1 MPLPARL
8 TELQNTAV
16 GAVRRARRP
25 ENGMPAV
32 RWLSVRQLRRTAA
45 DVVQASI
52 FARFAD
58 KREAMATTP
67 REFYRLSPPG
77 ASGRDVWVDYVSD
90 TGDGF
95 DATFATACCL
105 AGPPGLIVAT
115 GADDPAP
122 VRFGGRPAQADLL
135 VLGGDEVYPVAS
147 ALAYEERLNEVLR
160 TAANLA
166 EIRQN
171 PPVVALPGNHDWYDG
186 LAAFRRNFCESWVMR
201 GHPDEPPST
210 PQTTAVPPPGQRDD
224 VGGWGAFQ
232 SRSYFAVQ
240 LSARWWLWGLD
251 SQLDAP
257 IDAEQLAYFHDARRL
272 LGDADVILC
281 TASPSWLEAA
291 GPKVYAALAD
301 TPLYTLLWFI
311 ERVLGPDRDRIR
323 LVLTGDQHHYAR
335 YSPIPDPTPTPPS
348 PSPTPNPAASPAPPP
363 SGPDELMMHSE
374 PGVGSAAEP
383 AFTPELVTC
392 GGGGAFLTSTHHLPT
407 QLTPA
412 WQPWP
417 TGSGSTASYELTT
430 CYPTRQQSTKLVS
443 TPRFL
448 AAGWRNGWSL
458 PLVLGTADFLLVL
471 GVLLDREW
479 LFWVTTVVVAGL
491 LGIYAASGATE
502 QRSGWRKRWVI
513 GSLMLAH
520 SAAHVL
526 TALLVTFLV
535 RLPGPLPLPVALPA
549 AFALCAV
556 LGMAVFVSYLHVAD
570 RLGAHT
576 LEAFSGMRIMDYKSH
591 LRLRIGDDHVMVY
604 VIGMETVPAT
614 RRAERP
620 QDTLPAPFLV
630 ESFSVTGR
638 PPGPAAA
645 LRGDLAA
652 RSATSP
658 AHQWNA

>member
-16 GAVRRARRP
+16 GALMRARRP
-25 ENGMPAV
+25 DNGMPAV

-58 KREAMATTP
+58 KREAMASSP

-77 ASGRDVWVDYVSD
+77 ASRRDVWVDYVAD

-105 AGPPGLIVAT
+105 AGAPGIVVAA
-115 GADDPAP
+115 GPDDPAP
-122 VRFGGRPAQADLL
+122 VDFPDRPAQADLL
-135 VLGGDEVYPVAS
+135 VMGGDEVYPVAS

-166 EIRQN
+166 EVRQN
-171 PPVVALPGNHDWYDG
+171 PPVIALPGNHDWYDG
-186 LAAFRRNFCESWVMR
+186 LAAFRRNFCESWVIR
-201 GHPDEPPST
+201 GHSYEPLPA
-210 PQTTAVPPPGQRDD
+210 PQTTAVPPPSKRDD

-272 LGDADVILC
+272 LGDADIILC

-291 GPKVYAALAD
+291 GPKVYAAMAD
-301 TPLYTLLWFI
+301 TPFYTLLWFI
-311 ERVLGPDRDRIR
+311 ERVLGPERDRIR
-323 LVLTGDQHHYAR
+323 VVLTGDEHHYAR
-335 YSPIPDPTPTPPS
+335 YSPTPPTV
-348 PSPTPNPAASPAPPP
+348 PPAPTVA
-363 SGPDELMMHSE
+363 GQDE
-374 PGVGSAAEP
+374 PVVAAPAAEP

-417 TGSGSTASYELTT
+417 TGSGSTAHYELTS
-430 CYPTRQQSTKLVS
+430 CYPTRQQSTALVS

-458 PLVLGTADFLLVL
+458 PLLLGVVDVLLVL

-479 LFWVTTVVVAGL
+479 LFWVTTVVVGLL
-491 LGIYAASGATE
+491 LGIYAASGAKEHRT
-502 QRSGWRKRWVI
+502 GWRKRLII

-520 SAAHVL
+520 TGAHVL
-526 TALLVTFLV
+526 TALLVAFLV
-535 RLPGPLPLPVALPA
+535 RLLGPPPLPVALPIA
-549 AFALCAV
+549 VVLCAII
-556 LGMAVFVSYLHVAD
+556 GMTVFVSYLHVAD
-570 RLGAHT
+570 RFGAHT
-576 LEAFSGMRIMDYKSH
+576 LEAFSGMGITDYKSH
-591 LRLRIGDDHVMVY
+591 LRLRICDGHVTVY
-604 VIGMETVPAT
+604 VIGMDTVPAT
-614 RRAERP
+614 RRAEHL
-620 QDTLPAPFLV
+620 QDRLPAPFLV
-630 ESFSVTGR
+630 ESFSVCGR
-638 PPGPAAA
+638 PPAPRDRPA
-645 LRGDLAA
+645 RTG
-652 RSATSP
+652 
-658 AHQWNA
+658 

>member
-363 SGPDELMMHSE
+363 SGPEELMMHSE

-430 CYPTRQQSTKLVS
+430 CYPTRQQSTKLVVD
-443 TPRFL
+443 PAVPGRRL
-448 AAGWRNGWSL
+448 AQRLVAAAGAGNRRFPAGAGRAARSRVA
-458 PLVLGTADFLLVL
+458 VLGDHRGGRRAARDLRRERRDGAAV
-471 GVLLDREW
+471 GVAQA
-479 LFWVTTVVVAGL
+479 V
-491 LGIYAASGATE
+491 
-502 QRSGWRKRWVI
+502 VI

-520 SAAHVL
+520 SAGHVL

>member
-16 GAVRRARRP
+16 GALRRARRP
-25 ENGMPAV
+25 DNGMPAV
-32 RWLSVRQLRRTAA
+32 QWLSVRQLRQTAA

-58 KREAMATTP
+58 KREAMASSP

-77 ASGRDVWVDYVSD
+77 GSRRDIWVDYVAD

-95 DATFATACCL
+95 DATFATACCV
-105 AGPPGLIVAT
+105 AGPPGLVVAA
-115 GADDPAP
+115 GPDDPTP
-122 VRFGGRPAQADLL
+122 VDFPGRPAQADLL

-160 TAANLA
+160 TAASLA
-166 EIRQN
+166 DVRQS

-186 LAAFRRNFCESWVMR
+186 LAAFRRNFCESWVIR
-201 GHPDEPPST
+201 GHSYQPPAA
-210 PQTTAVPPPGQRDD
+210 PQTTAVPPPSKRDD

-281 TASPSWLEAA
+281 TASPSWLEAGGPA
-291 GPKVYAALAD
+291 LAGGPKVYAAMAD
-301 TPLYTLLWFI
+301 TPFYTLLWFI

-323 LVLTGDQHHYAR
+323 VVLTGDGHHYAR
-335 YSPIPDPTPTPPS
+335 YSS
-348 PSPTPNPAASPAPPP
+348 APPP
-363 SGPDELMMHSE
+363 AAETTTARAPA
-374 PGVGSAAEP
+374 PAPAPATPAAEP
-383 AFTPELVTC
+383 VFAPELVTC
-392 GGGGAFLTSTHHLPT
+392 GGGGAFLASTHHLPA

-417 TGSGSTASYELTT
+417 TGSGSTAHYELTT
-430 CYPTRQQSTKLVS
+430 CYPSRQQSKKLVA

-458 PLVLGTADFLLVL
+458 PLLVGSVDFLLAL
-471 GVLLDREW
+471 GVLLGREW
-479 LFWVTTVVVAGL
+479 LFWVTTPIVGAL
-491 LGIYAASGATE
+491 LGIYAASGANE
-502 QRSGWRKRWVI
+502 QRPKWRRRLVI
-513 GSLMLAH
+513 GSLMIAH
-520 SAAHVL
+520 TAAHVL
-526 TALLVTFLV
+526 VALLVTFLV
-535 RLPGPLPLPVALPA
+535 RATGLPLLPVAAPA
-549 AFALCAV
+549 AFVLAAV
-556 LGMAVFVSYLHVAD
+556 LGMAVFVTYLHVAD
-570 RLGAHT
+570 RFGAHT

-591 LRLRIGDDHVMVY
+591 LRLRICDEHITVY
-604 VIGMETVPAT
+604 VIGMDTVPAA
-614 RRAERP
+614 RRARRL
-620 QDTLPAPFLV
+620 QDTMPAPFLV
-630 ESFSVTGR
+630 DSFSVTAR
-638 PPGPAAA
+638 PPAMGAGSAADPVQEA
-645 LRGDLAA
+645 RGRRGRLPRPPVSAA
-652 RSATSP
+652 PERR
-658 AHQWNA
+658 NG